1 MKTLSP
7 ESRQVILGA
16 TMENL
21 KPVGARVT
29 IKVESINTMTSG
41 GLIIPEAI
49 AEAQRPARGVVLQTG
64 ADCKTLEKG
73 DYVVFMMYAGSFI
86 EDADEEKAKKAIEDK
101 VIYRIVRESEVFGV
115 WKKGDWR
122 YGCDEFDNGDPG
134 DEA

>member
-64 ADCKTLEKG
+64 ADWKRAIT
-73 DYVVFMMYAGSFI
+73 SF
-86 EDADEEKAKKAIEDK
+86 
-101 VIYRIVRESEVFGV
+101 S
-115 WKKGDWR
+115 
-122 YGCDEFDNGDPG
+122 
-134 DEA
+134 